1 VVSDD
6 VIPERRREV
15 PQPPK
20 TSMSSKIILFAV
32 AAVMAVVVSS
42 GVSTKLA
49 QDRAACRASATAEF
63 NKTMAKIFV
72 DVTAGQTK
80 EDLKPLARKLQRE
93 ADGVDKC

>member
-42 GVSTKLA
+42 GVNTKLA
-49 QDRAACRASATAEF
+49 QDRSACRASAAEF